1 MRTASAGM
9 NAHIAGE
16 VTNLA
21 ICWKLTLVSGTIL
34 GFTDNTSD
42 ITFDSQLYKAA
53 TGFSPTSI
61 ETKDAYS
68 VDNLDIAGI
77 LDSTALTEA
86 DIMAGIYDF
95 AEVEIFMV
103 NVTDLTQGKI
113 IHRRGWLG
121 EVTLK
126 NGQFIAEVRGLAQK
140 LQQNIGEIYTPTCR
154 AVFGDARCKVN
165 TTGFSATGAVS
176 SVTSRQVFLCSTM
189 TQAAGYFSGGEVQW
203 LTGANAGRRMEVKE
217 FANTQF
223 TLALPMPN
231 AVAATD
237 TFKAIAGCDKT
248 FNSCFSKFSNA
259 VNFRGEPYVPGMDKM
274 LSTAATANDLQ
285 HA

>member
-126 NGQFIAEVRGLAQK
+126 NGQFNAEVRGLAQK

-154 AVFGDARCKVN
+154 AIFGDARCNVN
-165 TTGFSATGAVS
+165 TASFSATGAVT
-176 SVTSRQVFLCSTM
+176 SVTSRQVFIGTSF

>member
-1 MRTASAGM
+1 MRSASAGLT
-9 NAHIAGE
+9 AHIAGE

-21 ICWKLTLVSGTIL
+21 ICWKLTLVNNTVL
-34 GFTDNTSD
+34 GFTDHTSD
-42 ITFDSQLYKAA
+42 LTFESQLYKAA

-68 VDNLDIAGI
+68 VDNLDVAGI

-103 NVTDLTQGKI
+103 NVTELTQGKI

-126 NGQFIAEVRGLAQK
+126 NGQFVAEVRGLAQK

-154 AVFGDARCKVN
+154 AIFGDARCKVH
-165 TTGFSATGAVS
+165 TTSFSATGAVNT
-176 SVTSRQVFLCSTM
+176 VTSRQVFISNAM

-217 FANTQF
+217 FANKQF
-223 TLALPMPN
+223 VLALPMPN
-231 AVAATD
+231 AIAATD

-248 FNSCFSKFSNA
+248 FNSCYSKFTNA

-285 HA
+285 TA